1 MQKVLNALKKMGID
15 AVDSPE
21 LRKQVATY
29 AGGQDPDSLTAPQA
43 VQVAEAIAA
52 SLRNGSALATA
63 TATAPTSSKGG
74 RVSKGRRN
82 APTEDFA
89 ESVKAVV
96 KTSLTEVDQGII
108 APVAQFA
115 DGISTKSA
123 TEAVDILRNIPA
135 DTLSK
140 FVQLAQEEQAQ
151 PERFRSL
158 TEGILAGFSVGLSID
173 AAE

>member
-1 MQKVLNALKKMGID
+1 MKYLITALRAYDIQVEDKPELRDQVKAMGID
-15 AVDSPE
+15 
-21 LRKQVATY
+21 
-29 AGGQDPDSLTAPQA
+29 PDSMTAPQA
-43 VQVAEAIAA
+43 KSIAEAIAA
-52 SLRNGSALATA
+52 SLKNGSALATA
-63 TATAPTSSKGG
+63 TATAPTATKGG
-74 RVSKGRRN
+74 KVGKGRRN
-82 APTEDFA
+82 APADEFA

-158 TEGILAGFSVGLSID
+158 TEGILSGFSVGLSLD